1 MIVSRKEY
9 HKAVER
15 RARQIARMEA
25 YESALQMAAKEIRT
39 MKRRIA
45 RLEREAQKPTT
56 QIKSYFI
63 GPDNKPEERKEEE

>member
-1 MIVSRKEY
+1 MIVSRKEF
-9 HKAVER
+9 HKAVEH

-63 GPDNKPEERKEEE
+63 GPDKPEERKEEE